1 MSNQTRLQK
10 LQSDFK
16 KHEQKS
22 EKEELAVAIHDER
35 HEERIKK
42 AKKVD
47 VEHPSNKFF

>member
-1 MSNQTRLQK
+1 MNKTRLQK

-16 KHEQKS
+16 KQE
-22 EKEELAVAIHDER
+22 EETEELAVAIKNEH
-35 HEERIKK
+35 HEERINK

>member
-1 MSNQTRLQK
+1 MTNQTRLQK
-10 LQSDFK
+10 LESDFK
-16 KHEQKS
+16 KHEQ
-22 EKEELAVAIHDER
+22 ETEELAVAIKNEH